1 MSTTNR
7 RVFLIHSLAAGTAL
21 AASAAAHA
29 EADASAKP
37 VKETDAYPKSMG
49 FRLKT
54 QDVDKVKFP
63 RHEVSQKCSSCQLY
77 SGKEG
82 DELGTCSFFKRQVPP
97 EGWCRNYKPKKAA

>member
-1 MSTTNR
+1 MQRTNR
-7 RVFLIHSLAAGTAL
+7 RIFMIHALAGSTAL
-21 AASAAAHA
+21 AAAASAQAQG
-29 EADASAKP
+29 DASAKP

-49 FRLKT
+49 FKLNTK
-54 QDVDKVKFP
+54 DVDKVKFP
-63 RHEVSQKCSSCQLY
+63 RHEASQKCSSCQLF